1 MGYGTDQSDMIITIP
16 VVIST
21 IESFVVLDTDEDA
34 YETYGSDEKFIQDV
48 GDALT
53 VPDEY
58 IRVNSV
64 EDYDDGNSLKI
75 TYSVDVYDQD
85 LLTETEL
92 KQAQSDAYLAYLV
105 TIGDFEILQ
114 MGYSDDEMVIEMT
127 GTIVS

>member
-48 GDALT
+48 GDALN

-127 GTIVS
+127 GTIVN

>member
-48 GDALT
+48 GDALN

-105 TIGDFEILQ
+105 TIEDFEILQ